1 MPRGGKRKGTPGK
14 GYTNRT
20 DLGVQYQAADKAC
33 MATPAA
39 GGVEAPKPPPQQM
52 AVYPEDIPNL
62 MDPTSRP
69 NEPIA
74 DGLPIGA
81 GRGPESLVNR
91 DPRNA
96 ETNRLKR
103 WLPLMDMFGDDP
115 ETPDSVRAFIRYV
128 RAS

>member
-20 DLGVQYQAADKAC
+20 DLGMQYQTQEQAG

-39 GGVEAPKPPPQQM
+39 GGVKAPPQAPPSM
-52 AVYPEDIPNL
+52 SVYPEDIPNL

-69 NEPIA
+69 QEPIT
-74 DGLPIGA
+74 DGLASGA
-81 GRGPESLVNR
+81 GRGPEALVNR
-91 DPRNA
+91 DPRA
-96 ETNRLKR
+96 METARLKK
-103 WLPLMDMFGDDP
+103 WLPLMDMFADNP
-115 ETPDSVRAFIRYV
+115 ETPDSVRSFIRHV